1 MLGEMLHSA
10 PRPSLPGVAVVAADR
25 RVRDSLAS
33 VLTATGR
40 VEIVG
45 LAADS
50 PAALRLVGARR
61 PEVILVD
68 PVLLAAGDGSLIGE
82 LRRQVPRATILIVDW
97 DDRSDPVL
105 PSDAD
110 GILDVARLPGAL
122 LDALSAGAWG
132 SD

>member
-1 MLGEMLHSA
+1 MLAAMLQPAQRSL
-10 PRPSLPGVAVVAADR
+10 LPGVAVVAADR

-40 VEIVG
+40 VEVVG

-50 PAALRLVGARR
+50 AAAIRLAGNRR

-68 PVLLAAGDGSLIGE
+68 PVLLAGGGNLIAD
-82 LRRQVPRATILIVDW
+82 LRRQVPRATILLVDW

-105 PSDAD
+105 PIDAD
-110 GILDVARLPGAL
+110 GILDVGRLPGAL
-122 LDALSAGAWG
+122 LAVLPAGTWG
-132 SD
+132 TD